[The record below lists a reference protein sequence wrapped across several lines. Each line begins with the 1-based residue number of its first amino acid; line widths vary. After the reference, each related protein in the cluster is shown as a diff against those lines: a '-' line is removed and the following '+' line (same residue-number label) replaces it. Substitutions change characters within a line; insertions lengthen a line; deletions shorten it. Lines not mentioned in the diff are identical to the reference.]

1 MSRSPD
7 IPAMDWPDFGKRV
20 RIAMAEDNLSIRQAA
35 DVIGVDQATLHRLA
49 KHGKEPSASTY
60 IFVERWLTSRG
71 QQP

>member
-1 MSRSPD
+1 MSRSPT
-7 IPAMDWPDFGKRV
+7 IPAKDWPEFARQV

-60 IFVERWLTSRG
+60 IFVERWLNARG
-71 QQP
+71 DTK